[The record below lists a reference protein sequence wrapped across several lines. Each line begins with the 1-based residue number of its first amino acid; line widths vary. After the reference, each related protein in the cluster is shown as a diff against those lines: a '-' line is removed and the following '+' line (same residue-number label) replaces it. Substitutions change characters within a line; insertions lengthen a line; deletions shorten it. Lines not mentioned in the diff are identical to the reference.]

1 MQSCKVTAYLNEL
14 WAPVSPS
21 LCSQSPELGRAGPPQ
36 PVSAA
41 TAGLGMPPAAFKGLG
56 RPVLDSSEGDE
67 ETPQGGIF
75 KENTL
80 EQHLL
85 DSCIRWPHSAPQP
98 PCKSKSCQTS
108 QSSNLGGIFGWDLC
122 PGETCS
128 GHPPLVCTDC
138 YHPLVSTFVLTL
150 RSRPHGFCW

>member
-1 MQSCKVTAYLNEL
+1 MQSCQVTPCLHDL

-67 ETPQGGIF
+67 ESPQGGIF

-85 DSCIRWPHSAPQP
+85 DSCIRWPHSAPP
-98 PCKSKSCQTS
+98 RLPAYVRAARGASPATS
-108 QSSNLGGIFGWDLC
+108 EASLDSTLCLGRRAQGILHSSARIV
-122 PGETCS
+122 T
-128 GHPPLVCTDC
+128 
-138 YHPLVSTFVLTL
+138 TL
-150 RSRPHGFCW
+150 LSLRLW